1 MGSFRIDKT
10 HLKDTVVAQN
20 PDWFCYGIDAVLLA
34 DFAVKNMPSVADRKM
49 QILDLCS
56 GNAIVPVL
64 MAKTPSVKNGCFYTA
79 VEVQEQVFYL
89 AQKSIELNNLE
100 NSIKPLC
107 ADLCRLE
114 GVIPEKSF
122 DAVTVNPPYMV
133 KGNGRQSSNRQ
144 KMIAR
149 QEILCTLRDVVSA
162 AKFALKEVGSF
173 FMINRANRQK
183 EIFAL
188 LDEFNFC
195 RVEYRLVKPKRDKE
209 ATMILVKAQSW
220 GADGLPETGLGR
232 HIEPVK
238 HSDLIV
244 YSDDGKYTEEVN
256 EIYGRV

>member
-1 MGSFRIDKT
+1 MDSVRIDKT

-34 DFAVKNMPSVADRKM
+34 DFAVKNMPSAADRKL
-49 QILDLCS
+49 QVLDLCS

-64 MAKTPSVKNGCFYTA
+64 MAKTPSNKHICSYTA
-79 VEVQEQVFYL
+79 VEVQEQVFNL
-89 AQKSIELNNLE
+89 AQKSIKLNNLE
-100 NSIKPLC
+100 NSINPVC

-114 GVIPEKSF
+114 GVIQVKSF
-122 DAVTVNPPYMV
+122 DVVTVNPPYMV
-133 KGNGRQSSNRQ
+133 KGCGRQSSNRQ

-162 AKFALKEVGSF
+162 ANLALKENGSF
-173 FMINRANRQK
+173 FMINRAGRQK

-195 RVEYRLVKPKRDKE
+195 KVEYRLVKPKADKD
-209 ATMILVKAQSW
+209 ATMILVKAQLS
-220 GADGLPETGLGR
+220 GADGLPETGLSTTFG
-232 HIEPVK
+232 PVK
-238 HSDLIV
+238 LSDLIV

-256 EIYGRV
+256 EIYAQH

>member
-1 MGSFRIDKT
+1 MESFRIDKT
-10 HLKDTVVAQN
+10 HLKDTVVAQK

-34 DFAVKNMPSVADRKM
+34 DFAVKNMPSSADSQM
-49 QILDLCS
+49 QVLDLCS

-64 MAKTPSVKNGCFYTA
+64 MAKTPSAKSICSYTA

-89 AQKSIELNNLE
+89 AKKSIELNNLE
-100 NSIKPLC
+100 NSIKPVC
-107 ADLCRLE
+107 ADLCHLE
-114 GVIPEKSF
+114 GVIPAGSF

-133 KGNGRQSSNRQ
+133 NGSGRQSSNRQ

-162 AKFALKEVGSF
+162 AKFALKEGGSF
-173 FMINRANRQK
+173 FMINRANRRK

-188 LDEFNFC
+188 FDKFNFC
-195 RVEYRLVKPKRDKE
+195 RVEYRLVKPKTDKE
-209 ATMILVKAQSW
+209 ATMILVKAQGT
-220 GADGLPETGLGR
+220 GADGLPETGHGKSF
-232 HIEPVK
+232 EPVK

-244 YSDDGKYTEEVN
+244 YGDDGKYTGEVN

>member
-1 MGSFRIDKT
+1 MDSVRIDKT

-49 QILDLCS
+49 QVLDLCS

-64 MAKTPSVKNGCFYTA
+64 MAKAPSVKNGCFYTA

-114 GVIPEKSF
+114 GVIPEKGF

-133 KGNGRQSSNRQ
+133 KENGRQSSNTQ

-149 QEILCTLRDVVSA
+149 QEFLCTLRDVVSA

-195 RVEYRLVKPKRDKE
+195 RVEYRLVKPKHDKE
-209 ATMILVKAQSW
+209 ATMILVKAQS
-220 GADGLPETGLGR
+220 ADGLSETGHGKSF
-232 HIEPVK
+232 EPVK

-244 YSDDGKYTEEVN
+244 YGDDGKYTEEVN

>member
-1 MGSFRIDKT
+1 MDSVRIDKT

-49 QILDLCS
+49 QVLDLCS

-64 MAKTPSVKNGCFYTA
+64 MAKTSSVKSDCFYTA
-79 VEVQEQVFYL
+79 VEIQEQVFYL

-114 GVIPEKSF
+114 GVIPARSF

-133 KGNGRQSSNRQ
+133 KGNGRQSSNTQ

-162 AKFALKEVGSF
+162 AKFALKDSGSF
-173 FMINRANRQK
+173 FMINRAGRQK

-209 ATMILVKAQSW
+209 ATMILVKAQSA
-220 GADGLPETGLGR
+220 GADGLPETGHGKSF
-232 HIEPVK
+232 EPVK
-238 HSDLIV
+238 LSDLIV
-244 YSDDGKYTEEVN
+244 YSDDGKYTDEVN